1 MPLVFQIQV
10 NDDAPI
16 RAGDD
21 AMRVLTAIVS
31 YVASG
36 PEIELCVGGLV
47 GRESS
52 GNEHADWLQRELR
65 VGDRLLLTVTHSDV
79 VDPPARRTRE
89 DPQTAD
95 EMQRKYYERLKARF
109 DPDR

>member
-1 MPLVFQIQV
+1 MPLVFQVQV

-21 AMRVLTAIVS
+21 AVRILTAIVS
-31 YVASG
+31 YVASRQ
-36 PEIELCVGGLV
+36 EIEFSVGGLI

-52 GNEHADWLQRELR
+52 GNEHADWLQRELS
-65 VGDRLLLTVTHSDV
+65 VGDRVVLTVKDSSA
-79 VDPPARRTRE
+79 VDPPTHRTRE

-95 EMQRKYYERLKARF
+95 AMQRKYYEQLKARF
-109 DPDR
+109 EPDR